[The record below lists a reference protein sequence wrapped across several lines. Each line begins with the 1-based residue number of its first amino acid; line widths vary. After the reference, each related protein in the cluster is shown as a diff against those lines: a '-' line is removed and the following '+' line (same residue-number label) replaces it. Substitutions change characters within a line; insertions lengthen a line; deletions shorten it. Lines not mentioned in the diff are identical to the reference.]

1 MGLFRLNDP
10 PEKGVARRSGKTIT
24 ARAARQ
30 HRPTAEGAESFFGQA
45 AKGTKK
51 SRVAGRPRRL
61 MIDTSAKER
70 AALAQ
75 IGFRRFSFGTR
86 TRLLNSS
93 FIEEDFS
100 GDVTEENETVSLS
113 SRFFQNN

>member
-1 MGLFRLNDP
+1 VRAEAVKP
-10 PEKGVARRSGKTIT
+10 IT
-24 ARAARQ
+24 VRAARQ
-30 HRPTAEGAESFFGQA
+30 HRPTVEWAESLFEQKE